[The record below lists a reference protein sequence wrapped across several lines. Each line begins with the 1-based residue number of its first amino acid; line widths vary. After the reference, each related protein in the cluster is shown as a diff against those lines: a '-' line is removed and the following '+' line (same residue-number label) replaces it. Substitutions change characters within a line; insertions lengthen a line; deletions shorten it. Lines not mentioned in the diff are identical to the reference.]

1 MSINTTRILSEGFSL
16 LTYNGD
22 TIITP
27 KDNQL
32 NIFMGIGLWSVR
44 DGLSQGL
51 PIDVMQMLLSAT
63 MMRSQILEAN
73 RGKSSKIIVLIADSM
88 AVREGADREKVS
100 QLVEIYKRSLRPL
113 LDLLN
118 LAESSEVILSSELER
133 YSQYQEVLESVEN
146 SRILKQLKVEDEAH
160 YAYVR
165 TQTAI
170 THYMN
175 KYGHAGIKVGWI
187 CAESSKQLMGR
198 VSTQSLKQWDE
209 LKFDRWCEEIC
220 EDSTMQ
226 YLYAKAGLKQPGKE
240 RNISVSEGCPY
251 TAYSKDQRYI
261 IRTQDKKD
269 IKTICPIQKKVAAHW
284 KGVAEVCS
292 SLIQAR
298 LVHCMLL
305 PEDCIKKNNAIAT
318 VYNMLNHWANPPVLS
333 PKIVCE
339 ELVSPLLSD
348 FLSNYVPTIEDSYR
362 PSLML
367 EMPEMA
373 AVTSM
378 DKPRTRRKCVLL

>member
-1 MSINTTRILSEGFSL
+1 MNINETLSQGLSL
-16 LTYNGD
+16 VTYNGNSI
-22 TIITP
+22 TIP
-27 KDNQL
+27 RDNQL

-44 DGLSQGL
+44 DGLSEGL

-88 AVREGADREKVS
+88 AVREGADKEKAS
-100 QLVEIYKRSLRPL
+100 QLVQIYKKSLEPL

-118 LAESSEVILSSELER
+118 IKGSSEIILSSELENC
-133 YSQYQEVLESVEN
+133 SQYQEVLESVED
-146 SRILKQLKVEDEAH
+146 SRIVKQLKVEDEAH

-170 THYMN
+170 TCYMN
-175 KYGHAGIKVGWI
+175 THRHVGIKVGWM
-187 CAESSKQLMGR
+187 CADSSKQLKGR
-198 VSTQSLKQWDE
+198 VLAQSLKHWDE

-220 EDSTMQ
+220 KDSTIQ
-226 YLYAKAGLKQPGKE
+226 YVYAKAGLKQSRKE
-240 RNISVSEGCPY
+240 KNVSVRESCPY

-261 IRTQDKKD
+261 VRTQDKKD
-269 IKTICPIQKKVAAHW
+269 IKTICPIQKKVANHW

-305 PEDCIKKNNAIAT
+305 PEDCIKKSNAIAT
-318 VYNMLNHWANPPVLS
+318 VYNMLNHWANPPMLS
-333 PKIVCE
+333 SKIVCD
-339 ELVSPLLSD
+339 ELAP
-348 FLSNYVPTIEDSYR
+348 
-362 PSLML
+362 PSLIRL
-367 EMPEMA
+367 
-373 AVTSM
+373 
-378 DKPRTRRKCVLL
+378 